1 MSDQIDDSDG
11 QPEEMPTDALDQ
23 AIPFQAHSDTSREA
37 AEQGRSKAPRDRAKC
52 YAALIAA
59 GPEGMTDEE
68 MQQALNLDGSTAL
81 IAAGPEGMTD
91 EEMQRALNLDGS
103 TQRPR
108 RIELMKAAL
117 VLDSGRRRPTSKGHL
132 ATVWVTQNALAA
144 AS

>member
-1 MSDQIDDSDG
+1 MSDQIYDSDG
-11 QPEEMPTDALDQ
+11 QPEEMPTDVLDQ

-68 MQQALNLDGSTAL
+68 MQ
-81 IAAGPEGMTD
+81 
-91 EEMQRALNLDGS
+91 RALNLDGS

-117 VLDSGRRRPTSKGHL
+117 VIDSGRRRPTSKGHL